1 MAMGRPYHQGARA
14 EKTQQTRAQIIA
26 AGASLYGASQA
37 PPSVA
42 DVANTAGVSRPTVYA
57 HFSDTQELMLALTSH
72 LREIHS
78 PPDIR
83 DWEDIEEPRDRT
95 EAALTA
101 VYGQWEAHGAGG
113 MPEGL
118 SEAETS
124 IVSIYGDSVEEVSRR
139 RLGVTRLAL
148 SFETWRLLRS
158 QGLSQEE
165 SVELMT
171 DLVVRTP

>member
-1 MAMGRPYHQGARA
+1 MGRPYHQRARA
-14 EKTQQTRAQIIA
+14 EKTQQTKAQIIA
-26 AGASLYGASQA
+26 AGASLYGSTQV

-42 DVANTAGVSRPTVYA
+42 DVASTAGVSRPTVYA
-57 HFSDTQELMLALTSH
+57 HFSDTQELMLALTDH

-78 PPDIR
+78 PPDPG
-83 DWEDIEEPRDRT
+83 DWSDIEEPRDRT
-95 EAALTA
+95 EAALA
-101 VYGQWEAHGAGG
+101 SVYGQWEAHGAGG

-118 SEAETS
+118 TEAEMS
-124 IVSIYGDSVEEVSRR
+124 IVSSYGGDAEEVGRR
-139 RLGVTRLAL
+139 RIGVTRLAL